1 MYETSKSKGQKLVA
15 QKKVR
20 EFMSVMINVSVS
32 HRKKGKRVM
41 LLASRSYRYVKGEVG
56 YSRDG

>member
-1 MYETSKSKGQKLVA
+1 MYETSKSKGQELVA
-15 QKKVR
+15 QRMVR
-20 EFMSVMINVSVS
+20 KLMSDMIDVSVS
-32 HRKKGKRVM
+32 RRKRGKRVV